1 MSQNAP
7 RSLYRT
13 LVRKFF
19 HLTFLLRRPMTMGVR
34 AVVLDRNRSVFLVRH
49 GYVPGWHFP
58 GGGVDPGE
66 RCVEAMARELREEA
80 HIEVTGPVQLHGLY
94 FNREASRRDHVAVY
108 VVREFQVG
116 LPRDPDW
123 EIAESGF
130 FPVDALPE
138 GVTRGTRERLAEILV
153 GIPAAAEW

>member
-1 MSQNAP
+1 
-7 RSLYRT
+7 
-13 LVRKFF
+13 
-19 HLTFLLRRPMTMGVR
+19 MTMGVR

-58 GGGVDPGE
+58 GGGVDTGE
-66 RCVEAMARELREEA
+66 SCLHAMARELREEG
-80 HIEVTGPVQLHGLY
+80 HIEVTGPAQLHGLY
-94 FNREASRRDHVAVY
+94 FNREASKRDHVAVY
-108 VVREFQVG
+108 VVREFKIG
-116 LPRDPDW
+116 PPRAPDW

-153 GIPAAAEW
+153 GIPPAAEW